1 MERECFPISIRL
13 TGVLCKE
20 KIKMYITSV
29 LWSDQ
34 NEIVVYRGF
43 DDFREMHKQLKKMFS
58 SGSKINKSVRILPK
72 FQSNKVKQK
81 SHGKG
86 LYKSV
91 VCLKYLQKYCNEL
104 LRCDQQVLQ
113 SADLRRFL
121 QPKEKELQP
130 DFTKNSIMIM
140 PSEDELRSFVGH
152 DTGISVTQPFI
163 TETYRCVAPFET
175 KDTKNKPFK
184 AAVDE
189 KLDVLIKDITGWWLV
204 ENEEKRMAWFPAPY
218 LDKLEDE
225 EDEEELD
232 GISERGVL
240 YQVVKSYSSTKDDEV
255 SVNSGTVVEVLRK
268 SENGWWLIRH
278 NRKTGYIPT
287 LFLQPYR
294 YPHIQ
299 MTPQH
304 NVQNSSSLLAP
315 SSPLHHSCSYGNLSQ
330 LPNCRPTSPNLTGP
344 HRSQSLNGLSDGPYA
359 QPAASRS
366 VPAQKHS
373 TTPTSAMQGPVP
385 VIMVQS
391 DGEKT
396 GWILRGE
403 SVDSFESDSDNPL
416 SMSASSSLNPSYSA
430 NNEQLQLC
438 RTSPPM
444 VASCLSPT
452 NNPKG
457 TLLPS
462 VSDPNLYKGPRS
474 PKVPP
479 RPQPREILTRC
490 TTVTCKNATKS
501 DLSHKLW

>member
-1 MERECFPISIRL
+1 MERECFPIRIRL
-13 TGVLCKE
+13 TGVLSKE
-20 KIKMYITSV
+20 KI
-29 LWSDQ
+29 
-34 NEIVVYRGF
+34 E
-43 DDFREMHKQLKKMFS
+43 KQLKKTFS

-86 LYKSV
+86 LNKSV
-91 VCLKYLQKYCNEL
+91 
-104 LRCDQQVLQ
+104 
-113 SADLRRFL
+113 SADLRSFL

-130 DFTKNSIMIM
+130 EFTKNSIMIM
-140 PSEDELRSFVGH
+140 PSEDVLRSFVGH
-152 DTGISVTQPFI
+152 DTGVSVTQPFI

-184 AAVDE
+184 GAVDE
-189 KLDVLIKDITGWWLV
+189 KLEVLIKDITGWWLV

-225 EDEEELD
+225 EDEEEVD
-232 GISERGVL
+232 GIPERGML
-240 YQVVKSYSSTKDDEV
+240 YQVVKSYNSTKDDEV
-255 SVNSGTVVEVLRK
+255 SVNIGAVVEVLRK

-299 MTPQH
+299 MIPQH

-330 LPNCRPTSPNLTGP
+330 LPNCRPTSHNLIQTEAP
-344 HRSQSLNGLSDGPYA
+344 HRSQSLNRLSDGPYA
-359 QPAASRS
+359 QPAASHS
-366 VPAQKHS
+366 VPAQKHP

-391 DGEKT
+391 DEGEKI
-396 GWILRGE
+396 GRILRGE
-403 SVDSFESDSDNPL
+403 SVDSFESNSDNAL
-416 SMSASSSLNPSYSA
+416 SMSASSSLNMSNGA
-430 NNEQLQLC
+430 NDEQLQLC

-444 VASCLSPT
+444 VANCLSPT
-452 NNPKG
+452 NNPQG

-479 RPQPREILTRC
+479 RPQTQVILTRC

-501 DLSHKLW
+501 NLSHKLR